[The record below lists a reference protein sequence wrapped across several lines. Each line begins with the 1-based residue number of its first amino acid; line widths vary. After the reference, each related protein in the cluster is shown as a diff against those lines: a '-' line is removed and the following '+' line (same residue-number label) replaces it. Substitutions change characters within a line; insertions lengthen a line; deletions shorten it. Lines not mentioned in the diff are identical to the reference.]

1 MSNQEK
7 KKTTSNKKVPSMT
20 ATNKNKKKT
29 KSANVISLK
38 KLRKSKEFRDLGDAF
53 DYFSD

>member
-1 MSNQEK
+1 MSNQEQ
-7 KKTTSNKKVPSMT
+7 KKTTSNKKVPSKT
-20 ATNKNKKKT
+20 ATNKNKKKN
-29 KSANVISLK
+29 KSATVISLK

>member
-1 MSNQEK
+1 MSNQEQ
-7 KKTTSNKKVPSMT
+7 KKTTSNKKAPSK
-20 ATNKNKKKT
+20 ATINKNKKKN
-29 KSANVISLK
+29 KSATVISLK